1 MTLRIGPWTG
11 KRSHRRS
18 DRLPTPVP
26 PKFDDKLIANEA
38 CPHCQRDLTEYR
50 FTTGD
55 GLPII
60 TYHCAEH
67 DDVIPM
73 HGTIVHDL

>member
-1 MTLRIGPWTG
+1 MTLRIGPRSG

-18 DRLPTPVP
+18 DKLPMPVP
-26 PKFDDKLIANEA
+26 PGFDDKLTANEA

-55 GLPII
+55 GLLII

-67 DDVIPM
+67 DDVIPLAR
-73 HGTIVHDL
+73 HHHA